1 MSEAIFQELVG
12 NPIAHVAIPDADN
25 ATAVYAG
32 ALVAGA
38 PHPEAAKIWL
48 DFIRSPEAL
57 RIFSAY
63 GFKPYQEN

>member
-1 MSEAIFQELVG
+1 VD
-12 NPIAHVAIPDADN
+12 NPITHVAIPDADN
-25 ATAVYAG
+25 ATAIYAG

-38 PHPEAAKIWL
+38 PHPQAANAWL

-57 RIFSAY
+57 RIFEGY